1 MLSESPTFLH
11 GLIGFFVKSSKFMSN
26 IGRHFGVAMIFFPGE
41 DWDSDIEVEKQKRK
55 IYRKLNRSLFRIS
68 GLLIPGFEKDLFSG
82 QSQHVGSLDKQLA
95 SFIKKEFPN
104 LYLVS
109 PLNLDRINPG
119 PHTFSSAIVGATNTV
134 ESSLG

>member
-1 MLSESPTFLH
+1 
-11 GLIGFFVKSSKFMSN
+11 
-26 IGRHFGVAMIFFPGE
+26 
-41 DWDSDIEVEKQKRK
+41 
-55 IYRKLNRSLFRIS
+55 LNRSLFRIS